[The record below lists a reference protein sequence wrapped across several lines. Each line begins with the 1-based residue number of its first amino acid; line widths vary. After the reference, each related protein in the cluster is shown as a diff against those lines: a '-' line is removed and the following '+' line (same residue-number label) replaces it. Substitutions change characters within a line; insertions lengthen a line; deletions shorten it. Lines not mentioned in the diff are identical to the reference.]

1 MDPYAHTLIATGLLA
16 ATFYVAR
23 FFGIK
28 KGLREGYLEGSHKGA
43 EHLLN
48 ILDDEGTYKRKN
60 LEASVQRWMDA
71 KLDEL
76 MGDYEE

>member
-1 MDPYAHTLIATGLLA
+1 MDPYVHTLIATGLLA
-16 ATFYVAR
+16 TTFYVAR

-28 KGLREGYLEGSHKGA
+28 SGWREGYMEGSHNGA
-43 EHLLN
+43 EHLLT
-48 ILDDEGTYKRKN
+48 ILNDEGTYNRKN
-60 LEASVQRWMDA
+60 LEAAVQRWMDA

>member
-1 MDPYAHTLIATGLLA
+1 MDPYVHTLIATA
-16 ATFYVAR
+16 VVAVGYYAGA
-23 FFGIK
+23 FFGVK
-28 KGLREGYLEGSHKGA
+28 KGWRNGYLEGSHKGA
-43 EHLLN
+43 EHLLT
-48 ILDDEGTYKRKN
+48 ILDQEGTYKRKN